1 VLPSRLLSLAKCLA
15 SLVAC
20 ERLPERDTIARSLLD
35 PLGDLLRNVTEN
47 PAKYH
52 TSALLPSLIDLS
64 VLIPAFS
71 PDLLPNFL
79 QGYAHMI
86 SMFPSTKPAVAQLLA
101 HCNVKLRADMQ
112 DRLLRTCASL
122 FQQLLADGDWTVC
135 AQTMQSFQHFAQF
148 MPYPVESIQGLL
160 SSECRA
166 LLIHYLGGRPFI
178 LTKNQQ
184 PMSDAE
190 LSKSIASTLGN
201 YSKEQFARAQ
211 ALLLGGDCASEKK
224 LVERVMSLL
233 GQTTAILSTMPP
245 SALSP
250 HAPQI
255 STRITQLGQLLV
267 LPAPGDYSKN
277 ESV

>member
-1 VLPSRLLSLAKCLA
+1 MYRHLFQGNCATTFTDTLLQ
-15 SLVAC
+15 
-20 ERLPERDTIARSLLD
+20 
-35 PLGDLLRNVTEN
+35 
-47 PAKYH
+47 
-52 TSALLPSLIDLS
+52 
-64 VLIPAFS
+64 
-71 PDLLPNFL
+71 FL

-148 MPYPVESIQGLL
+148 MPYPVESIQVQCRSMRCMIESNLNCKFLQGLL

-184 PMSDAE
+184 PVHCATFCCVKR
-190 LSKSIASTLGN
+190 LS
-201 YSKEQFARAQ
+201 
-211 ALLLGGDCASEKK
+211 
-224 LVERVMSLL
+224 SLM
-233 GQTTAILSTMPP
+233 TN
-245 SALSP
+245 
-250 HAPQI
+250 
-255 STRITQLGQLLV
+255 R
-267 LPAPGDYSKN
+267 
-277 ESV
+277 